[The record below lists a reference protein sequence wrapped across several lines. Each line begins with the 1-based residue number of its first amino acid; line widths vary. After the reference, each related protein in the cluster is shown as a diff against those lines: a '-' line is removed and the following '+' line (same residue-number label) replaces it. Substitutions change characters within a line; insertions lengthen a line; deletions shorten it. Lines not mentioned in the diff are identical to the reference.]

1 MYGICKTCEEVFQDQ
16 NDFIVHACVQKSMK
30 SSRQE
35 RLERLLKSGGCSQEY
50 YDEQMSKK

>member
-16 NDFIVHACVQKSMK
+16 NDFIVHACVQKS
-30 SSRQE
+30 SRQE
-35 RLERLLKSGGCSQEY
+35 RLERLVKSGGCSQEY

>member
-16 NDFIVHACVQKSMK
+16 NDFIVHACVQKS
-30 SSRQE
+30 SRQE
-35 RLERLLKSGGCSQEY
+35 RLDRLVKSGGCSQEY